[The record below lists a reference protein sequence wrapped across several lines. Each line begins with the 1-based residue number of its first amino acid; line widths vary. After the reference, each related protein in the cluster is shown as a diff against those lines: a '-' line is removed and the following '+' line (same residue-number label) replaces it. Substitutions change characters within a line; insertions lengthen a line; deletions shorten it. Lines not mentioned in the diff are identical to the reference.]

1 VTAILQAHSQLTKET
16 KPSPN
21 IQALQHSHKSDFYLQ
36 LMKDAKQ
43 LPIPAQET
51 NYLWLLKQIR
61 LSQQPNA
68 DVVHSRI
75 LEHFVQKAVV
85 QRMVIEAQIVE
96 KAKLPFAMKD
106 QKLPQAPVGKA
117 MDTWTEK
124 DK

>member
-1 VTAILQAHSQLTKET
+1 
-16 KPSPN
+16 
-21 IQALQHSHKSDFYLQ
+21 
-36 LMKDAKQ
+36 MKDATQ

-51 NYLWLLKQIR
+51 HYLWLLKQIR
-61 LSQQPNA
+61 FCPQPN
-68 DVVHSRI
+68 VERVHSCI

-85 QRMVIEAQIVE
+85 QRMVLEAKIVE

-124 DK
+124 DKQKMEEEAEKEIELNFPSYFDEVHKAYYSGEFKPD